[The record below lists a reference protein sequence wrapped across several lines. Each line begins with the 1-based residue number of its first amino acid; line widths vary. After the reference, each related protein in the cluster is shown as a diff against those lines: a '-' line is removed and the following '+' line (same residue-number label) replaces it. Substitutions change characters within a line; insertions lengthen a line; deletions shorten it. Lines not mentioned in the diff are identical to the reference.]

1 MIHFEWHE
9 EEEYR
14 CLSVRIK
21 RSYFS
26 KKMCL
31 VFSTALYDK
40 ERNLMYLPN
49 RAKNTEEKD
58 FLKRYY
64 KTGVNRGFH
73 IGALKCFCYLECV
86 PGRIETTISA
96 SAAQYYTFNEE
107 RNISW

>member
-1 MIHFEWHE
+1 M
-9 EEEYR
+9 
-14 CLSVRIK
+14 IK

-58 FLKRYY
+58 FLQRDIIKQGL
-64 KTGVNRGFH
+64 TGGST
-73 IGALKCFCYLECV
+73 LEL
-86 PGRIETTISA
+86 
-96 SAAQYYTFNEE
+96 
-107 RNISW
+107 